1 MPKKSERRI
10 QTATF
15 EHPKIQHRSLSGLKA
30 ARRNAR
36 THSAKQLS
44 QIAKSIKTFGFV
56 NPILIDIDGHIVAGH
71 GRAEA
76 ARKLGLSKVPVICL
90 DHLSRSE
97 LRAYAIADNR
107 LAELA
112 GWDKD
117 ILALELADL
126 VTIDDDFDVSV
137 TGFDHAEIDLTIQRQ
152 TNVLDTADEIPDVP
166 AADKAVTRLGT
177 LWQLGPHRIICAD
190 VRDREAIARLIDG
203 ERARMVFTDPPY
215 NVPIE
220 GHVSGLGRQNHR
232 EFAVASGEMTP
243 EEFTDFLKASLAN
256 LAAVSAD
263 GALHYICMDWRH
275 LGELMSAGQSVY
287 TEMKNLCVWNKT
299 NGGMG
304 SFYRSKHELVLIYKR
319 GRAKHINNIE
329 LGRFGRYRS
338 NVWEYAGVNTWR
350 RGRQQD
356 LSDHPTVK
364 PVLLVADALQDA
376 SNRSDIVLDGFGG
389 AGTTLMAAE
398 KIGRRARLIE
408 LEPRYVDVAVMRWQ
422 KATGLKAVN
431 GDTGRLFSEDLAR
444 AAEGPPSFKKRAR
457 S

>member
-1 MPKKSERRI
+1 MQLRN
-10 QTATF
+10 
-15 EHPKIQHRSLSGLKA
+15 LSALKA

-44 QIAKSIKTFGFV
+44 QIAKSIETFGFV
-56 NPILIDIDGHIVAGH
+56 NPILVDIDGHIVAGH

-76 ARKLGLSKVPVICL
+76 ARKLGLNKVPVICL
-90 DHLSRSE
+90 DHLNQSE

-126 VTIDDDFDVSV
+126 ITIDNAFDVSV
-137 TGFDHAEIDLTIQRQ
+137 TGFDHAEIDLTIQGQ
-152 TNVLDTADEIPDVP
+152 TNVVDTADEIPDVP
-166 AADKAVTRLGT
+166 AADKAETRLGT

-190 VRDREAIARLIDG
+190 VRDREAIERLMDG

-215 NVPIE
+215 NVPIG
-220 GHVSGLGRQNHR
+220 GHVSGLGRQHHR

-243 EEFTDFLKASLAN
+243 EEFTGFLKASLAN
-256 LAAVSAD
+256 LAAASAD

-350 RGRQQD
+350 KGRQQD

-376 SNRSDIVLDGFGG
+376 SNRGDIVLDGFGG

-408 LEPRYVDVAVMRWQ
+408 LDPRYVDVAVMRWQ

-431 GDTGRLFSEDLAR
+431 GDTGRPFSEIRAR
-444 AAEGPPSFKKRAR
+444 GVENIPSYKRAR